1 MRQKSYFGVIWLLVL
16 AESNL
21 PINPLI
27 SVVLQKVCFFF
38 FLVSE
43 SRNSAHMLVALGLAF
58 FNYSHGTHLFLFL
71 YPFASET
78 STADEFPSLDC
89 DFDTVKIKT
98 SDNESG
104 ERD

>member
-1 MRQKSYFGVIWLLVL
+1 MAASFGRKQSADQSAYICGSS
-16 AESNL
+16 ESL
-21 PINPLI
+21 
-27 SVVLQKVCFFF
+27 FFF